1 MTTPTLRTQVLV
13 VGAGPTGAVLAL
25 ELAYHNVPCL
35 VVERAAAP
43 PRHPGR
49 QHSTDLLTGPAMDL
63 LRRLGLADLVRK
75 YGSGPEEPAGVEW
88 RTGLDD
94 PPVLVSPRPA
104 AEPDHRIAA
113 AELARRLRDELREHP
128 LVELREGWT
137 FTGLRIEPDGA
148 VANLL
153 DVRNGVRHTV
163 AARHLAGCD
172 GGQSTVRRCIEV
184 PMDSLGH
191 PAPHCSVFFR
201 SADPRLPARD
211 QTPATVVV
219 GGMTSVS
226 RGDGDSWV
234 AHLPVGADE
243 PVSTDPVALLR
254 ARLGSDLDVP
264 EILGVA
270 QWDDA
275 LAVAAAYRRGPVF
288 LAGEAAHRFHPVG
301 ELADTSLAD
310 AVDLGWKLAAE
321 INGWGGP
328 ALLASYE
335 SERRPRALLDRELLA
350 RALETRRR
358 FGRLSAAG
366 AAPELLAGLLRQE
379 AHRPDAG
386 GLPARH
392 ATSAVVWHDGVRPA
406 AVDAAVRPGGRAP
419 DVRLD
424 GGGSLADRFGPELT
438 LVDLTGDAAGAPLA
452 AAADRRG
459 IPVRHLPVADTAVR
473 AGWDRPLA
481 LVRPDR
487 HVAWCADA
495 APGDWDAVLD
505 LISGKTT

>member
-25 ELAYHNVPCL
+25 ELAHHNVPCL

-43 PRHPGR
+43 PRHAGMA
-49 QHSTDLLTGPAMDL
+49 LLTGPAMDL
-63 LRRLGLADLVRK
+63 LRRLGLADLVRE
-75 YGSGPEEPAGVEW
+75 YGAGPEEPACVEW
-88 RTGLDD
+88 RTSLDGA
-94 PPVLVSPRPA
+94 PVLVSPRPA
-104 AEPDHRIAA
+104 NEPDHRIGA
-113 AELARRLRDELREHP
+113 AELTRRLRDELREHP

-153 DVRNGVRHTV
+153 DVRNGMRHTV

-172 GGQSTVRRCIEV
+172 GGQSTVRRCVEV
-184 PMDSLGH
+184 SMDGLGH

-211 QTPATVVV
+211 QARATVVV
-219 GGMTSVS
+219 GGVTSVS
-226 RGDGDSWV
+226 RAAGDSWV
-234 AHLPVGADE
+234 ARLPVGADE
-243 PVSTDPVALLR
+243 PLSTDPVALLR
-254 ARLGSDLDVP
+254 ARLGADLDVL

-275 LAVAAAYRRGPVF
+275 LTVATAYRRGPVF
-288 LAGEAAHRFHPVG
+288 LAGEAAHRFHPAG
-301 ELADTSLAD
+301 EVADTSLAD

-335 SERRPRALLDRELLA
+335 SERRSRALLDRELLA
-350 RALETRRR
+350 RDLETRRR
-358 FGRLSAAG
+358 FGRLIAAG

-379 AHRPDAG
+379 AHRADAG

-392 ATSAVVWHDGVRPA
+392 ATSAVVWHNGVPPA
-406 AVDAAVRPGGRAP
+406 TAAVRPGGRAP

-424 GGGSLADRFGPELT
+424 GGPLADRFGPGLT
-438 LVDLTGDAAGAPLA
+438 LVDLTGDAAGAALA
-452 AAADRRG
+452 AAAEERG
-459 IPVRHLPVADTAVR
+459 IPVRHLPVADAAVR

-481 LVRPDR
+481 LVRPDG

-495 APGDWDAVLD
+495 VPGDWDAVLN